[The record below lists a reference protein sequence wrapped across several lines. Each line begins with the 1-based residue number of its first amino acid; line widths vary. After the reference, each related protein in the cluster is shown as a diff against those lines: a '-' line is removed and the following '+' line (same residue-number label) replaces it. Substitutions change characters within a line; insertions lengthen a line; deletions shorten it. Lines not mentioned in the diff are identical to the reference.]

1 MTSATTKSSTIHPPN
16 STFPSGYKIGV
27 TRYADVILE
36 NGFPQRFRELI
47 QNLEEF
53 SIDVSE
59 VEAGGGSR
67 ATHTKRFDEGLA
79 RFGWGKRN
87 IVIEKLIDGQRIQE
101 VRGHEIDMFG
111 EGSGDSPYP
120 GVAVEMEWNNKD
132 PFFDRDLVN
141 FQALHSEG
149 AIGVGV
155 IVTRGPNLQELLGK
169 TIKTSRNS
177 GLKFGQSS
185 THWNKLVPRVGLGGG
200 GGSVRRLPLTPKS
213 RISVTLRK

>member
-1 MTSATTKSSTIHPPN
+1 MLKLSQRWVQQSMTSATTKSSTIHPPN

-111 EGSGDSPYP
+111 EGSG
-120 GVAVEMEWNNKD
+120 N
-132 PFFDRDLVN
+132 N
-141 FQALHSEG
+141 FQLARTVRQVCDCVPSS
-149 AIGVGV
+149 A
-155 IVTRGPNLQELLGK
+155 TR
-169 TIKTSRNS
+169 SY
-177 GLKFGQSS
+177 
-185 THWNKLVPRVGLGGG
+185 
-200 GGSVRRLPLTPKS
+200 
-213 RISVTLRK
+213 